1 MYPSWGWK
9 KTTGNSHSPILLCS
23 GGGVLCYRAKP
34 LNSQAKC
41 VQVKSCSAI
50 PVLSR
55 VPNSQLHLQ
64 QFSGT
69 KDSRYRSHRAIGLCF
84 QLLRLFRRISWP
96 MEIRTGLYHSRPHD
110 PQSEAT
116 SASQRQMIEHT
127 RHARRSSPTFMHL
140 HAFQTWLSYSTAR
153 EKFTKPRK
161 RDVGLTSAAE
171 RLLIDS
177 YRGMYARAPVNT
189 ILMCNSNIMRCDR

>member
-1 MYPSWGWK
+1 ME
-9 KTTGNSHSPILLCS
+9 
-23 GGGVLCYRAKP
+23 
-34 LNSQAKC
+34 
-41 VQVKSCSAI
+41 VKSCSAI
-50 PVLSR
+50 PVPSR
-55 VPNSQLHLQ
+55 VLNSRHNLQ
-64 QFSGT
+64 QSNET
-69 KDSRYRSHRAIGLCF
+69 MESRHRSHRAIGLCF
-84 QLLRLFRRISWP
+84 QPLRLFRRISWP

-161 RDVGLTSAAE
+161 CDVGLTSAAE